1 MNDNQ
6 QPPADDRAA
15 WEGPERPEANAST
28 SKKVDGAKTGGES
41 WEQDVLS
48 RLAFAAINEQKRA
61 RRWSIFFKI
70 LIFVYLFLVFW
81 TIQVHRGGDGGL
93 VDTGEHTAL
102 VELKGVIADDADANA
117 DDVVGALRDAFKS
130 KDTRGVI
137 LRINSPGG
145 SPVQAGYI
153 NDEIRR
159 LRQKYP
165 KIPLYAVVTDI
176 CASGGYYVAVAAD
189 KIYADKASIVGSI
202 GVRMSGLT
210 TFGFVDA
217 MKKLGI
223 ERRML
228 AAGDDKAMLDPFSP
242 LKEEEVKHVSTLLET
257 IHQQFIRVVK
267 EGRGDRIK
275 GDEHTLFNGFYW
287 TGAQAMDLGLVDGL
301 ANSSYVA
308 REVIGA
314 EKIVDYTH
322 RPTPLERLTNRFGVV
337 MAKAFAE
344 ILGVTET
351 GLR

>member
-1 MNDNQ
+1 MSENQ
-6 QPPADDRAA
+6 QPPNDERNA
-15 WEGPERPEANAST
+15 WEGPAQPTAGASAAPPG
-28 SKKVDGAKTGGES
+28 KGGGGES
-41 WEQDVLS
+41 WERDVIA
-48 RLAFAAINEQKRA
+48 RLAFAAINEQKRS

-70 LIFVYLFLVFW
+70 LIFVYLFLLFW
-81 TIQVHRGGDGGL
+81 SIQSNRGEPGI

-102 VELKGVIADDADANA
+102 VELKGVIADDAEANA
-117 DDVVGALRDAFKS
+117 DDIVGALRDAFKS
-130 KDTRGVI
+130 KNTRGVI

-153 NDEIRR
+153 NDEIHR
-159 LRQKYP
+159 LRKKYP
-165 KIPLYAVVTDI
+165 NIPLYAVVTDI

-228 AAGDDKAMLDPFSP
+228 AAGNDKAMLDPFSP
-242 LKEEEVKHVSTLLET
+242 LKPEEVKHVTNLLET
-257 IHQQFIRVVK
+257 IHQQFIHVVK
-267 EGRGDRIK
+267 EGRGNRLK
-275 GDEHTLFNGFYW
+275 GDDDTLFNGFYW
-287 TGAQAMDLGLVDGL
+287 TGSQAVDLGLVDGL

-308 REVIGA
+308 REIIGA
-314 EKIVDYTH
+314 EKIVDYT
-322 RPTPLERLTNRFGVV
+322 RKPSPFERLTNRLGVV
-337 MAKAFAE
+337 MAQAFAR